1 MKEEMTDTDFEQ
13 LVLRIRPRLLSTAE
27 TFVRSGQLSQA
38 DAEDA
43 VQNTL
48 VKLWRMSQNLGDCR
62 NVEAMATVMM
72 RNTCIDVLR
81 SVRKNNVDIGLMQIM
96 GDSSA
101 DASIAADN
109 LKQAIGVLISR
120 LPKTQRRL
128 LLLRS
133 EGMSLDDIAATCA
146 MPKTSV
152 KTLIAKARRT
162 LLCGMKGLR

>member
-1 MKEEMTDTDFEQ
+1 MMTDTDFEQ
-13 LVLRIRPRLLSTAE
+13 LVLRIRPRLLATAE

-81 SVRKNNVDIGLMQIM
+81 SVRKNNVEIGLMQIM
-96 GDSSA
+96 ADSSA

-162 LLCGMKGLR
+162 LLCEMKGLR